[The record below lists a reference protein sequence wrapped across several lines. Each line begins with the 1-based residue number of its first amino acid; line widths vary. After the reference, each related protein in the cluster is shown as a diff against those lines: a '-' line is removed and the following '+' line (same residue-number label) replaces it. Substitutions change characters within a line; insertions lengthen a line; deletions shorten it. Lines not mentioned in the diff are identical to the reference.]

1 MSKLNKNVNNEEKE
15 ERLKT
20 SESETVK
27 EEKEVSESK
36 AETESVK
43 EENEVFDSKAESEPV
58 KKEKKRFS
66 FFKKKEKESSNS
78 DSDKTKNRIRD
89 RKWFKVIYAIVE
101 FILLLPFR
109 IIYWFFRTVYAML
122 NGILVVLAIA
132 LVAGILLSA
141 RVLPMYQ
148 EASAT
153 AYDKLTNIDA
163 SNFRQYSNTVI
174 YDNKGKEIG
183 EINAGDYHYVDIKD
197 CSKYVQ
203 YGYIATEDKR
213 FQDHIGIDLQSIARA
228 GVSLIKHNGEITQG
242 GSTITQQVIKNN
254 VLSQE
259 QSFSRKLVE
268 VLLAPRLE
276 QMFSKAQIMEFYVNT
291 NYYGNGCYGIETASQ
306 YYFGKSSKDLTLA
319 EAAMLCGVS
328 NSPNKY
334 NPVASMKLAKE
345 KMNQV
350 LKNMFGEGYI
360 SKEQYKDALTQ
371 DIKLSL
377 EDESY
382 DNDNYMISY
391 ALHCAALQLMKNDG
405 FEFKY
410 VFDTSTEEKD
420 YNKSYSTMYT
430 AKAALIRSG
439 GYKIYTSFDQ
449 KLQKKLQ
456 KSIDNGLKNYTEV
469 QDNGK
474 YALQGASVCVD
485 NRTGYIVAMVG
496 GRGDK
501 DEFNRA
507 FLSTRQPGSCIKPL
521 LVYAPA
527 INEGIANPSSIYTD
541 KAVYAIDGDASSYSP
556 KNSGGGYRGDMTVR
570 EALARSINTV
580 AFQLYKQTTSS
591 KAISYL
597 EKMQFSS
604 LDVADNSAYSLCL
617 GGFTTG
623 VKVVDMA
630 KGYSTLAMGGI
641 YTDKNCLV
649 KLDHETDGTL
659 FDCETQYNNEIVY
672 TEDTA
677 FMMED
682 MMQGVVEEDYGTGK
696 SIRSKDMIFG
706 GKTGTTSSN
715 KDAWFCGFSK
725 YYTTAVWVGYDSPR
739 VMAGMYGGTVPA
751 KIFSNYMES
760 IDINKKKADFDKPD
774 TIKLRKVTN
783 GKYSG
788 KNIKVKHS
796 IRWYLTRKSG
806 TDWYSALNNEI
817 YKDTQADLKL
827 QSDINEATKYL
838 EIFENFYIDSIEDAL
853 SVDTQYA
860 DLISRIDK
868 ISDDYVAG
876 QLRERAQT
884 RYETLSEIVETN
896 WKDLIEEYYKE
907 QEEQKEAEREK
918 NDEDSK
924 LKATELLKQNRIEK
938 ARWYL
943 TELGKRDYYT
953 NVAKLLLEDALN
965 AVNRLK
971 GYSEYDS
978 YMTWYKTEKA
988 RVEKLPT
995 EPEKPNTPKDNEDDV
1010 NVNPSD
1016 YPDDVFPDDED
1027 DETEDDTE
1035 IEDTEEESEN

>member
-1 MSKLNKNVNNEEKE
+1 MSKLRKSVDNEKLEANTLE
-15 ERLKT
+15 QALEQEL
-20 SESETVK
+20 
-27 EEKEVSESK
+27 
-36 AETESVK
+36 
-43 EENEVFDSKAESEPV
+43 ENEKPEQTLEVEQDSEQPV
-58 KKEKKRFS
+58 ED
-66 FFKKKEKESSNS
+66 
-78 DSDKTKNRIRD
+78 DSDNNKEKNRIRD
-89 RKWFKVIYAIVE
+89 RKWFKILYSIIE

-109 IIYWFFRTVYAML
+109 IIYWFFRTFYALL
-122 NGILVVLAIA
+122 NGILVVLAVC

-153 AYDKLTNIDA
+153 AYEKLTNIDA
-163 SNFRQYSNTVI
+163 SNFRQFSNTVV

-183 EINAGDYHYVDIKD
+183 EINAGDYHYVSIND

-203 YGYIATEDKR
+203 YGYISTEDKR
-213 FQDHIGIDLQSIARA
+213 FPDHIGIDLQSIARA
-228 GVSLIKHNGEITQG
+228 GLSLVKHNGAITQG

-268 VLLAPRLE
+268 VLLAPRVE

-306 YYFGKSSKDLTLA
+306 YYFGKASKDLTLA

-345 KMNQV
+345 KMSQV
-350 LKNMFGEGYI
+350 LKNMLDENYI
-360 SKEQYKDALTQ
+360 SKAQYKDALTQ

-377 EDESY
+377 EDKSY

-391 ALHCAALQLMKNDG
+391 AIHCAALQLMKNDG

-410 VFDTSTEEKD
+410 VFETSTDEKD
-420 YNKSYSTMYT
+420 YNKSYSELYT
-430 AKAALIRSG
+430 QKAALIRSG

-456 KSIDNGLKNYTEV
+456 KSIDNGLKNYTEK

-485 NRTGYIVAMVG
+485 NQTGYIVAMVG
-496 GRGDK
+496 GRGEK

-541 KAVYAIDGDASSYSP
+541 KAVYAIDGDTSSYSP
-556 KNSGGGYRGDMTVR
+556 KNSGGGYRGDMPVR
-570 EALARSINTV
+570 EALARSVNTI
-580 AFQLYKQTTSS
+580 AFQLYKQTTSE
-591 KAISYL
+591 KAIKYL

-659 FDCETQYNNEIVY
+659 FDCETQFNNEIVY
-672 TEDTA
+672 SEDTA

-682 MMQGVVEEDYGTGK
+682 MMQGVVEEDYGTGR
-696 SIRSKDMIFG
+696 SIRSKAMIFG

-725 YYTTAVWVGYDSPR
+725 YYTTAVWIGYDTPR

-751 KIFSNYMES
+751 KIFSDYMES
-760 IDINKKKADFDKPD
+760 IALNKTNADFDKPD
-774 TIKLRKVTN
+774 TIQLKAVKD

-788 KNIKVKHS
+788 KAIKLKNKG
-796 IRWYLTRKSG
+796 RWYFAREKG
-806 TDWYSALNNEI
+806 TDWFSKLNNEV
-817 YKDTQADLKL
+817 YKDAQADLKL
-827 QSDINEATKYL
+827 QNAINEATKYL
-838 EIFENFYIDSIEDAL
+838 EAFENFYIDSIEDAL
-853 SVDTQYA
+853 NVDTQYA
-860 DLISRIDK
+860 DLMSKIDK

-876 QLRERAQT
+876 QLRERAQA

-896 WKDLIEEYYKE
+896 WKDYIEEYNKE
-907 QEEQKEAEREK
+907 EEEKKEAEQKK

-924 LKATELLKQNRIEK
+924 LKATEELKHTRIEK

-943 TELGKRDYYT
+943 TELGNRKYYT
-953 NVAKLLLEDALN
+953 SVAKLLLKDAKE
-965 AVNRLK
+965 AVERLK

-978 YMTWYKTEKA
+978 YLTWYNTEKT
-988 RVEKLPT
+988 RVEALPT
-995 EPEKPNTPKDNEDDV
+995 EPEKPNKPKDDKDDV
-1010 NVNPSD
+1010 NINPDD
-1016 YPDDVFPDDED
+1016 YPDDVEPDDTED
-1027 DETEDDTE
+1027 DEESDNSNGIEEDF
-1035 IEDTEEESEN
+1035 

>member
-1 MSKLNKNVNNEEKE
+1 MSKLKKSVNNEEV
-15 ERLKT
+15 KT
-20 SESETVK
+20 KDDIVDSIDISN
-27 EEKEVSESK
+27 
-36 AETESVK
+36 TEISVTT
-43 EENEVFDSKAESEPV
+43 ENQAESS
-58 KKEKKRFS
+58 KEDIS
-66 FFKKKEKESSNS
+66 F
-78 DSDKTKNRIRD
+78 DKKNRIRD
-89 RKWFKVIYAIVE
+89 RKWFKVLYAIIE

-109 IIYWFFRTVYAML
+109 IIYWFFRTLYAML
-122 NGILVVLAIA
+122 NGILVVLAVC
-132 LVAGILLSA
+132 LVVGILLSA

-228 GVSLIKHNGEITQG
+228 GISLIRHNGEITQG

-268 VLLAPRLE
+268 VLLAPRVE

-306 YYFGKSSKDLTLA
+306 YYFGKASKDLTLA

-345 KMNQV
+345 KMNRV
-350 LKNMFGEGYI
+350 LKYMLEEDYI

-391 ALHCAALQLMKNDG
+391 AVHCAALQLMKNDG

-410 VFDTSTEEKD
+410 VFETSTDEKD
-420 YNKSYSTMYT
+420 YNKSYSNLYT
-430 AKAALIRSG
+430 QKAALIRSG

-456 KSIDNGLKNYTEV
+456 KSIDNELKNYTEV

-527 INEGIANPSSIYTD
+527 INEGIANPSSIYID
-541 KAVYAIDGDASSYSP
+541 KAVYAIDGDTDSYSP
-556 KNSGGGYRGDMTVR
+556 KNSGGGYRGNMPVR
-570 EALARSINTV
+570 EALARSVNTI
-580 AFQLYKQTTSS
+580 AFQLYKQTTSE

-630 KGYSTLAMGGI
+630 KGYATLAMGGI

-696 SIRSKDMIFG
+696 SIRSNDMIFG

-739 VMAGMYGGTVPA
+739 VMVGMYGGTVPA
-751 KIFSNYMES
+751 KIFSSYMES
-760 IDINKKKADFDKPD
+760 IDINKTNADFDKPN
-774 TIKLRKVTN
+774 TIKLKEVSN
-783 GKYSG
+783 GKYKG
-788 KNIKVKHS
+788 KSIKVKHKT
-796 IRWYLTRKSG
+796 RWYFARENG
-806 TDWYSALNNEI
+806 TDWYSVLNNEV

-827 QSDINEATKYL
+827 QNAINEATQAL
-838 EIFENFYIDSIEDAL
+838 EVFENFYVDSIEDAL

-860 DLISRIDK
+860 NLISKIDK

-876 QLRERAQT
+876 GLRERAQA
-884 RYETLSEIVETN
+884 RYETLSDIVETN
-896 WKDLIEEYYKE
+896 WKDLIEEYNKE
-907 QEEQKEAEREK
+907 QEEQKKAEQEK

-924 LKATELLKQNRIEK
+924 NKASTLLKQNRIEK

-943 TELGKRDYYT
+943 TELGNREYYT
-953 NVAKLLLEDALN
+953 SVTKLLLKDALN
-965 AVNRLK
+965 AVKRLK

-978 YMTWYKTEKA
+978 YMTWYNTEKA
-988 RVEKLPT
+988 RVEALPT
-995 EPEKPNTPKDNEDDV
+995 EPDKPDIPE
-1010 NVNPSD
+1010 
-1016 YPDDVFPDDED
+1016 DDED
-1027 DETEDDTE
+1027 NTEINPDDYEDDIEEDTEIDDTE
-1035 IEDTEEESEN
+1035 DSEN

>member
-1 MSKLNKNVNNEEKE
+1 MSKLKRTVKTNADSVSKLDTVEIKPTEK
-15 ERLKT
+15 
-20 SESETVK
+20 SETV
-27 EEKEVSESK
+27 EQL
-36 AETESVK
+36 ETV
-43 EENEVFDSKAESEPV
+43 
-58 KKEKKRFS
+58 
-66 FFKKKEKESSNS
+66 EKESTEKSDIVEKESTEQSETTDSEKEDSN
-78 DSDKTKNRIRD
+78 TKPKL
-89 RKWFKVIYAIVE
+89 KWYQVLYKIAE
-101 FILLLPFR
+101 FILLLPYR
-109 IIYWFFRTVYAML
+109 IIYWFFKGLYACL
-122 NGILVVLAIA
+122 NVLLIILAVVGVVGILI
-132 LVAGILLSA
+132 GA
-141 RVLPMYQ
+141 RVYPMYQ

-163 SNFRQYSNTVI
+163 SNFRQFSNTVI
-174 YDNKGKEIG
+174 YDKNKKEIG
-183 EINAGDYHYVDIKD
+183 EINAGDYHYVKIDD

-203 YGYIATEDKR
+203 YGYISTEDKR
-213 FQDHIGIDLQSIARA
+213 FQEHIGIDLQSIARA
-228 GVSLIKHNGEITQG
+228 GLSLVKHNGEITQG

-268 VLLAPRLE
+268 VLLAPRVE

-345 KMNQV
+345 KMTQV

-360 SKEQYKDALTQ
+360 SKEQYKKALTQ

-377 EDESY
+377 ADESY

-391 ALHCAALQLMKNDG
+391 AVHCAALQLMKNDG

-410 VFDTSTEEKD
+410 VFDTSTDEKD
-420 YNKSYSTMYT
+420 YEKSYSDKYT
-430 AKAALIRSG
+430 EKAALIRSG

-456 KSIDNGLKNYTEV
+456 KSVDNGLKNYTEK
-469 QDNGK
+469 QKNGK
-474 YALQGASVCVD
+474 YSLQGASVCVD
-485 NRTGYIVAMVG
+485 NQTGYIVAMVG

-507 FLSTRQPGSCIKPL
+507 FLATRQPGSCIKPL

-541 KAVYAIDGDASSYSP
+541 KPVYAIDGDTSSYSP
-556 KNSGGGYRGDMTVR
+556 KNSGGGYRGNMTVR

-580 AFQLYKQTTSS
+580 AFQLYKQTTS
-591 KAISYL
+591 KTAISYL

-617 GGFTTG
+617 GGFTSG

-630 KGYSTLAMGGI
+630 KGYATLAMDGV
-641 YTDKNCLV
+641 YTDKTCLV
-649 KLDHETDGTL
+649 KLDHETEGTL
-659 FDCETQYNNEIVY
+659 YDCETQYNNQIVY
-672 TEDTA
+672 SNDTA

-725 YYTTAVWVGYDSPR
+725 YYTTVVWVGYDTPK

-751 KIFSNYMES
+751 KIFSSYMES
-760 IDINKKKADFDKPD
+760 IDINKTKADFDKPD
-774 TIKLRKVTN
+774 TIKLRKAYN

-788 KNIKVKHS
+788 KDIKLKHS
-796 IRWYLTRKSG
+796 ARWYRLRKSG
-806 TDWYSALNNEI
+806 TDWYSVLNNEI
-817 YKDTQADLKL
+817 YKEMQADLKL
-827 QSDINEATKYL
+827 QNEINEATKYL
-838 EIFENFYIDSIEDAL
+838 ESFENFYIDSIEDAL
-853 SVDTQYA
+853 QVDSLYENLVA
-860 DLISRIDK
+860 MIDK
-868 ISDDYVAG
+868 ISDDYTAG
-876 QLRERAQT
+876 KLRERAQT
-884 RYETLSEIVETN
+884 RYETLNDIIETS
-896 WKDLIEEYYKE
+896 WKDFIEEYQKDQKE
-907 QEEQKEAEREK
+907 KKIAEQKEHDENSKTYAAEQ
-918 NDEDSK
+918 
-924 LKATELLKQNRIEK
+924 LKQNRLNK
-938 ARWYL
+938 ASWYL
-943 TELGKRDYYT
+943 TELGNRKYYSDT
-953 NVAKLLLEDALN
+953 TKLLLADAKDAVERLN
-965 AVNRLK
+965 
-971 GYSEYDS
+971 GYTEYKS
-978 YMTWYKTEKA
+978 YVTWYNTEEA
-988 RVEKLPT
+988 RVKKLPK
-995 EPEKPNTPKDNEDDV
+995 EPEKPKVPKDNTDSEPINPGKYPEDKV
-1010 NVNPSD
+1010 
-1016 YPDDVFPDDED
+1016 DDTTDKDNKDNNTKDDSEVDDSED
-1027 DETEDDTE
+1027 MEDTE
-1035 IEDTEEESEN
+1035 IDSEN